1 MAHRQIKGQRKGLS
15 VWNIG
20 NKEYY
25 KLYDTVI
32 VIAEHLEDGSTRIRL
47 NHNGFKT
54 NHTKNCMNDFLSR
67 FGFKVFQ
74 KDFKW
79 YVRGKEIPFEFE
91 TDMVYFEAN
100 PDHGNTD
107 LNSFVIGK
115 FKTWAFTPY
124 TVSNWAEAFNHGQYL
139 PTMK

>member
-1 MAHRQIKGQRKGLS
+1 MAHATIKGQRKGLN

-47 NHNGFKT
+47 NNGGWKT
-54 NHTKNCMNDFLSR
+54 NHTKNCMNDFLRR
-67 FGFKVFQ
+67 FGFGVFQ

-79 YVRGKEIPFEFE
+79 YVRGREVPFEFE

-100 PDHGNTD
+100 PNND
-107 LNSFVIGK
+107 SFVVGK
-115 FKTWAFTPY
+115 FKTWAFRRH
-124 TVSNWAEAFNHGQYL
+124 TVSSWAEAFNHGEYQQI
-139 PTMK
+139 MK

>member
-15 VWNIG
+15 IFNIG
-20 NKEYY
+20 DKEYY

-32 VIAEHLEDGSTRIRL
+32 VIREIQADGSHRIRL

-67 FGFKVFQ
+67 FGFKVYQ

-79 YVRGKEIPFEFE
+79 YVRGRELPFEFE
-91 TDMVYFEAN
+91 TDMVYFNAVPN
-100 PDHGNTD
+100 ND
-107 LNSFVIGK
+107 SWVIGRFIEERFK
-115 FKTWAFTPY
+115 PYTRKTWDETFCHM
-124 TVSNWAEAFNHGQYL
+124 EYL
-139 PTMK
+139 HTMK

>member
-1 MAHRQIKGQRKGLS
+1 MRQIKGQRKGLEIF
-15 VWNIG
+15 NIG
-20 NKEYY
+20 DKEYY

-32 VIAEHLEDGSTRIRL
+32 VIREIQADGSHRIRL

-79 YVRGKEIPFEFE
+79 YVRGRELPFEFE
-91 TDMVYFEAN
+91 TDMVYFVAHPN
-100 PDHGNTD
+100 ND
-107 LNSFVIGK
+107 SFVVGR

>member
-47 NHNGFKT
+47 NNGGWKT
-54 NHTKNCMNDFLSR
+54 NHTKNCMNDFLRR

-79 YVRGKEIPFEFE
+79 YVRGKEVPFEFE

-115 FKTWAFTPY
+115 FKTWAFRQH
-124 TVSNWAEAFNHGQYL
+124 TVSNWAEAFNHGEYL

>member
-1 MAHRQIKGQRKGLS
+1 MRQRKCLS

>member
-25 KLYDTVI
+25 KRYDTVI

-54 NHTKNCMNDFLSR
+54 NHTKNCMNDFLRR

-79 YVRGKEIPFEFE
+79 YVRGKEVPFEFE

-124 TVSNWAEAFNHGQYL
+124 TVSNWAEAFNHGQYSQ
-139 PTMK
+139 TMK

>member
-15 VWNIG
+15 VWSIG

-32 VIAEHLEDGSTRIRL
+32 VIAEHLEDGSTKIRL

-67 FGFKVFQ
+67 FGFMVYQ

-79 YVRGKEIPFEFE
+79 YVRGRELPFEFE
-91 TDMVYFEAN
+91 TDMVYFNAVPN
-100 PDHGNTD
+100 ND
-107 LNSFVIGK
+107 SWVIGRFIEEPYK
-115 FKTWAFTPY
+115 PY
-124 TVSNWAEAFNHGQYL
+124 TPSNWNETFSHMEYL
-139 PTMK
+139 QTMK

>member
-1 MAHRQIKGQRKGLS
+1 MAHTQIKGQRKGLN
-15 VWNIG
+15 VWSIG

-67 FGFKVFQ
+67 FGFKVYQ
-74 KDFKW
+74 KDFVW
-79 YVRGKEIPFEFE
+79 YVRGAEISFSFDMECAFFKAIPNWNKE
-91 TDMVYFEAN
+91 
-100 PDHGNTD
+100 HGY
-107 LNSFVIGK
+107 VIGQYIVNK
-115 FKTWAFTPY
+115 YKPFTVTTWYDNFCFGNY
-124 TVSNWAEAFNHGQYL
+124 S
-139 PTMK
+139 PTLK

>member
-1 MAHRQIKGQRKGLS
+1 MRQRKGLN
-15 VWNIG
+15 VWNVG

-67 FGFKVFQ
+67 FGFKVYQ
-74 KDFKW
+74 KDFVW
-79 YVRGKEIPFEFE
+79 YVKGRELPFEFE
-91 TDMVYFEAN
+91 TDMVYFTAHPN
-100 PDHGNTD
+100 NG
-107 LNSFVIGK
+107 SFVVGRFIEEPYK
-115 FKTWAFTPY
+115 PY
-124 TVSNWAEAFNHGQYL
+124 TPSNWNDAFVYGQYQQI
-139 PTMK
+139 MK

>member
-1 MAHRQIKGQRKGLS
+1 MRKRKGLS

>member
-32 VIAEHLEDGSTRIRL
+32 VIREIQADGSHRIRL

-67 FGFKVFQ
+67 FGFKVYQ
-74 KDFKW
+74 KDFVW
-79 YVRGKEIPFEFE
+79 YVKGREISFEFE
-91 TDMVYFEAN
+91 TDMVYFNAVPN
-100 PDHGNTD
+100 ND
-107 LNSFVIGK
+107 SWVIGRFIEERFK
-115 FKTWAFTPY
+115 PYTRKTWDETFCHM
-124 TVSNWAEAFNHGQYL
+124 EYL
-139 PTMK
+139 HTMK

>member
-15 VWNIG
+15 IFNIG
-20 NKEYY
+20 DKEYY

-32 VIAEHLEDGSTRIRL
+32 VIREIQADGSHRIRL

-67 FGFKVFQ
+67 FGFKVYQ

-79 YVRGKEIPFEFE
+79 YVRGRELPFEFE
-91 TDMVYFEAN
+91 TDMVYFNAVPN
-100 PDHGNTD
+100 ND
-107 LNSFVIGK
+107 SWVIGRFIEERFK
-115 FKTWAFTPY
+115 PYTRKTWD
-124 TVSNWAEAFNHGQYL
+124 EAFNHGQYL
-139 PTMK
+139 HTMK